1 MSLEPALC
9 PEASENAYGVVNYN
23 LVLTFGS
30 SSISTYFGGCSVTV
44 ARNSA
49 GNYTGTLPKPYR
61 TLLGFYHGF
70 QDASGAILFAVIR
83 SETIGTDG
91 KFIFEVVTETGT
103 ATDPTAGDKLFLN
116 LKVAND
122 ILNDK
127 FRV

>member
-30 SSISTYFGGCSVTV
+30 SSISTYFGGCSVKV

-49 GNYTGTLPKPYR
+49 GNYTGTLPKPLPHPAR
-61 TLLGFYHGF
+61 LLSRLPRCLRRHSLCGHPQRDG
-70 QDASGAILFAVIR
+70 
-83 SETIGTDG
+83 GTDG

-127 FRV
+127 FQV